1 MEEDKNYNFHF
12 EYLNGQSG
20 DIQEVK
26 NYNYMVYNH
35 ILIVEKEDYKYLIN
49 LKNIMYIRIEED
61 SKCMK

>member
-1 MEEDKNYNFHF
+1 MEEDKNYNFHI

-26 NYNYMVYNH
+26 NYEFIIDN
-35 ILIVEKEDYKYLIN
+35 ILTIELEDYKYLIN
-49 LKNIMYIRIEED
+49 LKNIMYIKIEED

>member
-1 MEEDKNYNFHF
+1 MEEDKNYNFHV

-20 DIQEVK
+20 DIQEIK
-26 NYNYMVYNH
+26 NYKFMKNNH

-49 LKNIMYIRIEED
+49 LKNIMYIKIEED

>member
-20 DIQEVK
+20 DIQEIK
-26 NYNYMVYNH
+26 NYEYMINNH
-35 ILIVEKEDYKYLIN
+35 MLLVEKDECKYLIN
-49 LKNIMYIRIEED
+49 LKNITYIKIEED